1 MGRCEKRYPGSSNAC
16 PGMCSCVREWRLCLV
31 NYFTPTSVMLGAPTM
46 STDILV
52 CAEEGKVVRD
62 STGEH
67 RVLRF
72 KGAPVCTDER
82 KNAQLRV

>member
-1 MGRCEKRYPGSSNAC
+1 MWVLVHKTARDYFVLFGP
-16 PGMCSCVREWRLCLV
+16 LCLV
-31 NYFTPTSVMLGAPTM
+31 NHFTPTAVMLGTPTM

-82 KNAQLRV
+82 KNTQLRV